1 VENYGS
7 VREQSADAG
16 AAPVGSNAS
25 MRTRHAYGPARAL
38 RYLAAQIVK
47 FAGPV
52 WPLAPVAP
60 VTASTGTPA
69 ATTACAACGGD
80 HRCPLDW
87 GELDDARWWV
97 EWRCGDCGARSEVIL
112 ANGEAAKLDIAL
124 DRQMEQIRA
133 AADRLD
139 AERMADEAAAFVT
152 ALHRDLIVAA
162 DF

>member
-7 VREQSADAG
+7 GREENADAG

-38 RYLAAQIVK
+38 RYLAARIVAV
-47 FAGPV
+47 AGPV
-52 WPLAPVAP
+52 SPLAPVAP
-60 VTASTGTPA
+60 SPPSTGTM
-69 ATTACAACGGD
+69 TACAACDGD